1 MMIRP
6 ELVYWSGL
14 GNQLFLLAATES
26 FAKQTGR
33 RFYIKNTRTPNNPHS
48 STNYYDSIFKNFLPL
63 SVDPGPELGILEP
76 DDQPYMDW
84 PSIIN
89 SYNMNKNIALKGF
102 FQHWKYIEP
111 VRETFIEKLSFNT
124 DILKKYPDISECFFV
139 HVRGTDYLTW
149 SGFVDLTKY
158 YQKCLSQIDSK
169 IVVFTDH
176 PEYARKVLNK
186 PYQFI
191 MENEVD
197 SLYLMSKCKGCI
209 CSNST
214 FSWWG
219 AYLNPNRQ
227 IFIPSKWN
235 NTTSQYSFPGTTI
248 VEV

>member
-1 MMIRP
+1 MMIRA
-6 ELVYWSGL
+6 ELVHGSGL
-14 GNQLFLLAATES
+14 GNQLFLLASTES

-33 RFYIKNTRTPNNPHS
+33 RFYIDQSRTPYNPHS
-48 STNYYDSIFKNFLPL
+48 STNYYDSILKNFLPFK
-63 SVDPGPELGILEP
+63 ELPWVEYVIEEP
-76 DDQPYMDW
+76 DSQEYRDW
-84 PSIIN
+84 VSIIK
-89 SYNMNKNIALKGF
+89 SMNIPMNILLKGY
-102 FQHWKYIEP
+102 FQNWKYIQP
-111 VRETFIEKLSFNT
+111 IRETFIERLSFNT

-139 HVRGTDYLTW
+139 HVRGTDYITW
-149 SGFVDLTKY
+149 DGFVDLTKY
-158 YQKCLSQIDSK
+158 YEKCLSMIQDK

-176 PEYARKVLNK
+176 PEYANKVLNR

-227 IFIPSKWN
+227 IFIPSKWPN
-235 NTTSQYSFPGTTI
+235 NTENYSFPGTTI